1 MANHANTIPFDR
13 KAIMTRAWEL
23 MRTQYRLGNPFTFN
37 DIGRKCFA
45 WCLSEA
51 WREAKAAARITAIP
65 ADEKARRVARLREEM
80 VNTQYL
86 PFGMSASRQRG
97 HIEAQ
102 IRELEA
108 A

>member
-1 MANHANTIPFDR
+1 MLNR
-13 KAIMTRAWEL
+13 SAIMTRAWGL
-23 MRTQYRLGNPFTFN
+23 MRTQYRFGSPFTFN

-45 WCLSEA
+45 WCLKEA
-51 WREAKAAARITAIP
+51 WREAKAAARIAALP

-86 PFGMSASRQRG
+86 PFGMSASRHRG
-97 HIEAQ
+97 RIEAQ